1 MLGRCSWL
9 KLYGYMLFLYNS
21 AWLLFFKKMVLMLL
35 AFFER
40 IILYMVMQ
48 CVIILITKNVDWLV
62 LLQLIIQLPNFI
74 KEKELTILLFC

>member
-9 KLYGYMLFLYNS
+9 KLHRYMLFLYNS